1 MSARRRGTNA
11 IPICRARCG
20 SPRHQV
26 LKCGPGRDAMNLT
39 RDQVKVLAAAVG
51 LEIPDRDLDNVT
63 IRVVA
68 LLSAMEKIEAEMGAE
83 MDAVDPLPPVFPRE
97 DF

>member
-1 MSARRRGTNA
+1 MS
-11 IPICRARCG
+11 
-20 SPRHQV
+20 
-26 LKCGPGRDAMNLT
+26 LT

-51 LEIPDRDLDNVT
+51 LEIPDQDLDNVT
-63 IRVVA
+63 IRVAA
-68 LLSAMEKIEAEMGAE
+68 LLSAMERIEADLGEE